1 MHGGVSCACSQARVL
16 SVSALSSFLL
26 PCALPSAL
34 VPPGK
39 LLLVIQLQ
47 IYTAPDA
54 LPSQASFSTN
64 PSKPVGL
71 DLVDAADQIQHELN
85 LDDEFDLQEAL
96 DYFTFDPE
104 YEANDKR
111 FREVKREILGDS
123 EEESQE
129 ADDDDEDMD
138 PGAGDKTT
146 VQDLTQQDLVN
157 LRRTIYLTIMSSID
171 LTSPDR
177 APSSVYPAH
186 LFASS

>member
-1 MHGGVSCACSQARVL
+1 M
-16 SVSALSSFLL
+16 
-26 PCALPSAL
+26 
-34 VPPGK
+34 PPGK

-157 LRRTIYLTIMSSID
+157 LRRTIYLTIMSSAAVD
-171 LTSPDR
+171 ECAR
-177 APSSVYPAH
+177 AKFDFLSVALPWPSSLLDAD
-186 LFASS
+186 SSTSSPRSLVMHVLAFLQMRT